1 MEHLRVLSL
10 FNVLFYLAN
19 LLWILEFVFFRNKKR
34 LGRFQEKKSFWFLI
48 VAIAFVIVSTI
59 QLSANNLGKM
69 NGSDIYPFFQ
79 ILALGFYLIGLWLRY
94 RGSKVL
100 GENFTRHVAV
110 STSMN
115 LVSTGPYQYLRH
127 PLYLGLFL
135 ITLAFPIFVGNWL
148 ALVIGLP
155 LLVIGFS
162 WRMKVEELALTKIHP
177 QYAQWLKQRYRFIPF
192 IY

>member
-1 MEHLRVLSL
+1 MEHLRVLTL
-10 FNVLFYLAN
+10 LNVLFYVAN

-48 VAIAFVIVSTI
+48 FAISFVIITTI
-59 QLSANNLGKM
+59 QLSANDWGKIVTYE
-69 NGSDIYPFFQ
+69 IYPFFQ
-79 ILALGFYLIGLWLRY
+79 MLALGLYVIGLLLRY
-94 RGSKVL
+94 RGSKAL

-135 ITLAFPIFVGNWL
+135 ITLAFPLFVGNWF

-177 QYAQWLKQRYRFIPF
+177 QYADWLKQRYRFIPF

>member
-1 MEHLRVLSL
+1 MEHLRVLTL
-10 FNVLFYLAN
+10 FNALFYVAN
-19 LLWILEFVFFRNKKR
+19 VLWILEFVFFRNKKR

-48 VAIAFVIVSTI
+48 FAISFVIITTI
-59 QLSANNLGKM
+59 QLSANDWGKIVT
-69 NGSDIYPFFQ
+69 NDIYPFFQ
-79 ILALGFYLIGLWLRY
+79 GLALALYVIGLTLRY
-94 RGSKVL
+94 RGSKAL

-135 ITLAFPIFVGNWL
+135 ITLAFPIFVGNWF

-177 QYAQWLKQRYRFIPF
+177 EYGQWLKQRYRFIPF

>member
-1 MEHLRVLSL
+1 MEHLRVLNL
-10 FNVLFYLAN
+10 LNVIFYVAN
-19 LLWILEFVFFRNKKR
+19 LLWVLEFVFFRNKKR
-34 LGRFQEKKSFWFLI
+34 MGRFQEKKSFWFLI
-48 VAIAFVIVSTI
+48 FAISFVIISTI
-59 QLSANNLGKM
+59 QLSANNWGTINTTDL
-69 NGSDIYPFFQ
+69 YLVFQ
-79 ILALGFYLIGLWLRY
+79 ILALCLYWVGLGLRY
-94 RGSKVL
+94 LGSKAL

-110 STSMN
+110 SRSMK

-135 ITLAFPIFVGNWL
+135 ITLGFPIYVGNWL

-177 QYAQWLKQRYRFIPF
+177 SYAQWLKQRYRFIPF